1 MCIIT
6 FMQKLTDSTYTSLT
20 ARLTWFIW
28 LLLVILKQTLAI
40 NDADLTTG
48 QMPFLQHNQQ
58 HQSTEGNSKHWPH
71 QPSLIQLLTPKGRRR
86 QTPSTLGLRC
96 QYTEV
101 TQTVRC
107 RGENVGARPPWLMTS
122 DSPTSSSWQEHQ
134 LHVDYNY
141 FILITATAAAATT
154 HLTALYLDNPG
165 QLVTEKH

>member
-1 MCIIT
+1 MCIIM

-20 ARLTWFIW
+20 ARWTWFIW

-58 HQSTEGNSKHWPH
+58 RQSTEGNSKQWP

-86 QTPSTLGLRC
+86 QTPSTLGLRR

-101 TQTVRC
+101 TDREVQRWERRC
-107 RGENVGARPPWLMTS
+107 KAAMTH
-122 DSPTSSSWQEHQ
+122 DVWFTNLQQLTRTPTPRRLQSLYTHNGNSSSSNNTFNNH
-134 LHVDYNY
+134 
-141 FILITATAAAATT
+141 
-154 HLTALYLDNPG
+154 
-165 QLVTEKH
+165 